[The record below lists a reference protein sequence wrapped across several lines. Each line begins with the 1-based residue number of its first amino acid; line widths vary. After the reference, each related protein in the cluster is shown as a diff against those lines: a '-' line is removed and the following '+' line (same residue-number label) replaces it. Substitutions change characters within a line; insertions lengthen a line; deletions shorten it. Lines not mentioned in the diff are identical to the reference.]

1 YRKSPSRKA
10 GDFYYD
16 YERNFYKIRL
26 HDFGGKDIMLDAIF
40 TKTPVE
46 VLNAWNG
53 RAKFSRAVLHK
64 PAAGQEYAAL
74 ESNLDILGGVTEE
87 TIRHFIRTFDNE
99 IKLYDRFIG
108 EYGQMDKVY
117 TLVSDEMVEEALKV
131 LGIPI
136 KKSVGR
142 TGTYYDY
149 PRNKLEIRLTNF
161 GGKDLMVDVQLPKV
175 PLEKVNQWNL
185 SRKFIRAVAHKGAG
199 REYTALEANLDCA
212 GGVSQAILQHFI
224 RTFDGEVAAFER
236 FLASP

>member
-1 YRKSPSRKA
+1 MFSHARTATGLAVLLIGSAVCAQQQQVFRTLGSEQLENILTSLEIKFRKSPSRKA

-16 YERNFYKIRL
+16 YERHFFKIRL

-74 ESNLDILGGVTEE
+74 EANLDILGGVTEE

-108 EYGQMDKVY
+108 EYGQTDKVV
-117 TLVSDEMVEEALKV
+117 TIISDEMVEEALKV

-136 KKSVGR
+136 KKTPG
-142 TGTYYDY
+142 
-149 PRNKLEIRLTNF
+149 
-161 GGKDLMVDVQLPKV
+161 
-175 PLEKVNQWNL
+175 
-185 SRKFIRAVAHKGAG
+185 
-199 REYTALEANLDCA
+199 
-212 GGVSQAILQHFI
+212 
-224 RTFDGEVAAFER
+224 
-236 FLASP
+236 